1 MIIELNS
8 AFRHIV
14 YTDATHCYY
23 DKNTGEEL
31 TSITKLISKLKEP
44 FNSRFWSTMKAY
56 EFSGCQTKQIWLKG
70 GGYNDKMFKADGVQ
84 ISVFDN
90 HDHLPVTPEMVSA
103 QWNVDSIVGKTRG
116 SWSHAYLEN
125 LENRLIDKPKIE
137 LPSGLT
143 TVQAVSYIRTIDI
156 AEKLCLQF
164 VDEFDYLIPVAIEYK
179 VGDSKAGIAGTPD
192 RLYWNTQVQ
201 ELQIWDF
208 KTDKKIASSNKYQK
222 LKLFDLDDCEISK
235 YSVQT
240 SAYKWIIES
249 NTNLKLGTSYIVHL
263 NLKDERLDV
272 HPCIDLTQQIANI
285 DWRNI

>member
-1 MIIELNS
+1 MIQELNI
-8 AFRHIV
+8 AFKHIV
-14 YTDATHCYY
+14 YTDKTHQYF
-23 DKNTGEEL
+23 DKSTGEEL
-31 TSITKLISKLKEP
+31 MSITKAISKLKEP
-44 FNSRFWSTMKAY
+44 FDSRFWSTMKAY
-56 EFSGCQTKQIWLKG
+56 EFSGCSTKQIWLKG
-70 GGYNDKMFKADGVQ
+70 GGYDNTYFKADGVK

-90 HDHLPVTPEMVSA
+90 HDHLSVTPEKVSA
-103 QWNVDSIVGKTRG
+103 QWGIDSLVGRVRG
-116 SWSHAYLEN
+116 SWSHAFLEN

-137 LPSGLT
+137 IPPGLT

-156 AEKLCLQF
+156 AEKLCVQF
-164 VDEFDYLIPVAIEYK
+164 VDEFDFLIPVAIEYK

-192 RLYWNTQVQ
+192 RLYWNTQVE

-249 NTNLKLGTSYIVHL
+249 NTNLKLGGSYIVHL

-272 HPCIDLTQQIANI
+272 HPCIDLTKQIADI
-285 DWRNI
+285 DWRNL